1 VFGIGRII
9 SDYKSD
15 KEAKLSV
22 EQVYKKFTVDELKNI
37 EDTWDMTQP
46 MYWTVNIYGTYEEY
60 LKSAE
65 IFTLE
70 QRYLLATTWYFLEV
84 NNGGHWQFLE
94 NSTGIVWED
103 ALNGFQLFGMNE
115 LAQNLQKVADCFGG
129 RIPYDRDMRCDRMQ
143 EWMQDE
149 TIEQLLEEADNLV
162 YDYEGIYEDEYVRAH
177 PEKFV
182 FEGCYEM
189 S

>member
-1 VFGIGRII
+1 MDTGRIK
-9 SDYKSD
+9 SGDESD
-15 KEAKLSV
+15 KGLELHM
-22 EQVYKKFTVDELKNI
+22 EQVYKKITVDDLKNI
-37 EDTWDMTQP
+37 DDTWDITQP
-46 MYWTVNIYGTYEEY
+46 MYWTVDIYGSYEEY

-65 IFTLE
+65 AFTLE

-115 LAQNLQKVADCFGG
+115 LAANLQKIADCFGG
-129 RIPYDRDMRCDRMQ
+129 RIPHDRDMRCDRLQ

-149 TIEQLLEEADNLV
+149 KVEKLFDEADNFV
-162 YDYEGIYEDEYVRAH
+162 YDYEGIYEDEYARAH

-182 FEGCYEM
+182 FDGYYEM